1 MKVKFYYAPDE
12 GSGSPGG
19 GTDDTQND
27 EGVQPPEGTGSGT
40 GDDQDLI
47 PRTELSKVN
56 REAARYRRERNEANA
71 RLKEIED
78 RDKSELEKAQAQLTT
93 TTDKLMKM
101 ESQNRD
107 LRVRVLAEVVGIAPA
122 ARADASKL
130 LDWSKIED
138 PDDDAILEEALKE
151 LVKARPYLR
160 GSTSGADGGAGG
172 DSTKVGAGMNEA
184 IRRAAGRR

>member
-1 MKVKFYYAPDE
+1 
-12 GSGSPGG
+12 
-19 GTDDTQND
+19 
-27 EGVQPPEGTGSGT
+27 
-40 GDDQDLI
+40 
-47 PRTELSKVN
+47 
-56 REAARYRRERNEANA
+56 
-71 RLKEIED
+71 
-78 RDKSELEKAQAQLTT
+78 
-93 TTDKLMKM
+93 
-101 ESQNRD
+101 
-107 LRVRVLAEVVGIAPA
+107 VLAEGAGIAPA

-172 DSTKVGAGMNEA
+172 DSTKVGAGMNEV